1 MLGLH
6 VLKVTLDRTAGLG
19 KERAKCNKDSET
31 VSKESDLVERTN
43 QDRQMAEILI
53 DNGMKVRRFGGETA
67 EGSQKPREEGME
79 KKRGTKRKKLESKKG
94 PPEDEDPPED
104 TIWHDGHW
112 MNFEEYKEFRTFVFM
127 HHYSGKVDMLR
138 NMVLKE
144 AEKWGIKVVA
154 ISRDQ
159 ENGFD
164 LLKDFPYDNDLMEAK
179 RGGLDAYHSGF
190 PCTTYT
196 KLRWNAKEGY
206 PGPVR
211 SKDHPYG
218 LPELSDKQRKEA
230 DEGTIM
236 LARSTVLAEA
246 VLNFDGDSLLPSVV
260 TLENPPPSEVE
271 GHISAWEMPE
281 LTQLVAKHQL
291 KVINFNTCR
300 YERLKLGTR
309 HFKPQRF
316 AGNLPGLEKLEKF
329 CECGKHKHE
338 AIVGK
343 EKSAASAGYPADLAA
358 EYAKLLVLHF
368 SKVLKME
375 FTEAKL
381 ELASKTLHKMRKLK
395 AESMY
400 QFKEATKGKEEGTAR
415 DASRAPLRRRKPE
428 SKEPTEPQVDTN
440 EEQKGEREPLMRK
453 RKPQPDRKS
462 IEERLK
468 EGENA
473 FQKQEEEEKALKVA
487 ASKAK
492 ANPAPDQEV
501 QDNPLSWQGGEG
513 KYGMAKQPKSRKH
526 LDNLKV
532 SLTVGGMRDP
542 HTAISKLPNVLNL
555 GLKVQAAW
563 DRFVRTKRSAWETA
577 ETYGTKECSLD
588 KDVVAA
594 WKVELKRIFG
604 AKGAAAVKLKSPNE
618 YRTPVDV
625 ELFEAWQR
633 RSGDPDVHVPTWLR
647 EGTPLG
653 IELDIPTCGIFP
665 ACEEDAQ
672 EVQQC
677 REFTQVEFQQEWR
690 NYKSVEE
697 HKDQAGLELD
707 RYRKAGYTSTHHTDI
722 LKDLKGYT
730 VSRLGLILKE
740 RPDGST
746 KRRII
751 LDLRRSGGNRKSR
764 LPEKLV
770 LPRLADLISMT
781 RSMHQCKQLQEPQNH
796 ANVGQEFALVDVQ
809 DAFTTLAVH
818 ERELPHTFAPGLEQD
833 ELIMFRALLFGY
845 KTAPLLYSR
854 FAAFVSRMLQAMV
867 PDHLARHQ
875 TYLDD
880 SMWMLQGPLEDRN
893 RVLALVLYT
902 MAALDI
908 PLALEKGARKAAVT
922 WVGID
927 LSIEKDTLVI
937 SLPLK
942 FMQELREM
950 LNHWTG
956 KGMAPVKDLRKVAGK
971 AAWMSN
977 ALPRF
982 RWVTA
987 VFYAVLKDVL
997 KDVASGKEEARRLA
1011 RADQRDK
1018 SNLFAVKRLEAA
1030 SVWAVH
1036 FLDAAK
1042 ERPIRRISLGE
1053 KKKQDVRL
1061 ITDASPEGLGAI
1073 LLINNQTVGALATPV
1088 DKHDASALGFE
1099 LGSSSSQGI
1108 LEALAVLV
1116 GLKHWKN
1123 RLALS
1128 SVHLVVQSDSV
1139 TALAL
1144 SQKLSASSAAL
1155 NFIAAEMS
1163 LLLEE
1168 LGIEKVTPIHIPGVA
1183 NKAADFLSRPSQ
1195 WDKVRLPKELE
1206 GVEIATPAG
1215 RNEFFYKLPSP
1226 AAAPDLWGV
1235 AAEGSALWEAVSWA
1249 ALRAARPGWSA
1260 KQWATKQSEGLF
1272 LKEGSG
1278 GGKGFILVLFVWV
1291 RLP

>member
-1 MLGLH
+1 MPWMDSGSLGFRDFFMLGLH
-6 VLKVTLDRTAGLG
+6 VAKVALARMAGPRKDAAEVVRECLKVTKEPEALGVTKQGHRGAEGLNDTG
-19 KERAKCNKDSET
+19 T
-31 VSKESDLVERTN
+31 
-43 QDRQMAEILI
+43 
-53 DNGMKVRRFGGETA
+53 KVRRCGGESS
-67 EGSQKPREEGME
+67 EGSQKPRPEGTE
-79 KKRGTKRKKLESKKG
+79 RSRGTKRKRLESKKG

-104 TIWHDGHW
+104 SIWHDGHW
-112 MNFEEYKEFRTFVFM
+112 MNFDEYKEFRTFVFM

-144 AEKWGIKVVA
+144 AEKWGVKVVA

-164 LLKDFPYDNDLMEAK
+164 LLKDYPYDNDLIEAR
-179 RGGLDAYHSGF
+179 RGGIDAYHSGF

-196 KLRWNAKEGY
+196 KLKWNTKEGY

-218 LPELSDKQRKEA
+218 LPGLSEKQKKEA

-236 LARSTVLAEA
+236 LARSTVMAEA
-246 VLNFDGDSLLPSVV
+246 VLNFDGDGLLPSIV

-281 LTQLVAKHQL
+281 LQQLVSKHQL

-358 EYAKLLVLHF
+358 DYVKLLVGHF

-375 FTEAKL
+375 FTEARL
-381 ELASKTLHKMRKLK
+381 ELASRNLQKMRKLK

-400 QFKEATKGKEEGTAR
+400 QFKEATKEKEDSSVRE
-415 DASRAPLRRRKPE
+415 ASRAPLRRRRPE
-428 SKEPTEPQVDTN
+428 SKATAESGAGSG
-440 EEQKGEREPLMRK
+440 EEQKDERAPLTRK
-453 RKPQPDRKS
+453 AKPQPGRKT

-468 EGENA
+468 EGESIPRA
-473 FQKQEEEEKALKVA
+473 QEEEEEKALKVA

-492 ANPAPDQEV
+492 ANPTTEFEEQN
-501 QDNPLSWQGGEG
+501 NPLTWQGGEG

-526 LDNLKV
+526 LDSLKV

-542 HTAISKLPNVLNL
+542 HSAIGKLPNVLNL

-563 DRFVRTKRSAWETA
+563 DRFVRSWRRAVETA
-577 ETYGTKECSLD
+577 EAYGTKECALD
-588 KDVVAA
+588 KEVVAA
-594 WKVELKRIFG
+594 WKVELRRIFG
-604 AKGAAAVKLKSPNE
+604 AKGAAAVKLKTPNE
-618 YRTPVDV
+618 YKTPVDV
-625 ELFEAWQR
+625 ELFEAWQK

-665 ACEEDAQ
+665 PCDDDAQ
-672 EVQQC
+672 DVQQC
-677 REFTQVEFQQEWR
+677 KEFSQVEFQQEWR

-697 HKDQAGLELD
+697 HKDQASLELE
-707 RYRKAGYTSTHHTDI
+707 RYKQAGYTSVHHTNM
-722 LKDLKGYT
+722 LKELKGYT

-751 LDLRRSGGNRKSR
+751 LDLRRSGGNLKSR

-770 LPRLADLISMT
+770 LPRLSDLISMA
-781 RSMHQCKQLQEPQNH
+781 RSMHQCKHVEEPRNF
-796 ANVGQEFALVDVQ
+796 AKVGQEFALVDVQ

-818 ERELPHTFAPGLEQD
+818 ERELPHTFAPGLEPD

-854 FAAFVSRMLQAMV
+854 FAAFVSRMLQSMV
-867 PDHLARHQ
+867 PDHIARHQ

-880 SMWMLQGPLEDRN
+880 AIWMLQGPLDERN
-893 RVLALVLYT
+893 RALALVLYT

-908 PLALEKGARKAAVT
+908 PIALGKGARQATVT

-956 KGMAPVKDLRKVAGK
+956 KGMAPIKDLRKVAGK

-997 KDVASGKEEARRLA
+997 KDVASGKEETRRLA
-1011 RADQRDK
+1011 RTDQRDK

-1042 ERPIRRISLGE
+1042 ERPIRRISLGD
-1053 KKKQDVRL
+1053 KKGQDVRL

-1099 LGSSSSQGI
+1099 LGSSASQGI

-1123 RLALS
+1123 RLAMS

-1168 LGIEKVTPIHIPGVA
+1168 LAIEKVTPVHIPGVA

-1235 AAEGSALWEAVSWA
+1235 AAEGSALWEAVH
-1249 ALRAARPGWSA
+1249 
-1260 KQWATKQSEGLF
+1260 
-1272 LKEGSG
+1272 
-1278 GGKGFILVLFVWV
+1278 
-1291 RLP
+1291 